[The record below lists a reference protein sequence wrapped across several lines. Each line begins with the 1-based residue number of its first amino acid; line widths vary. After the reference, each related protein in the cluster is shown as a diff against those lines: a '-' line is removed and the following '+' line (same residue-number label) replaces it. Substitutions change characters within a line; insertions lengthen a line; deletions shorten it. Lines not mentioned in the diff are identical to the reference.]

1 MRKKGMTIATNLCM
15 LLLLFLGVGP
25 SVLAE
30 SEIKEPS
37 YQPSDVSFTQ
47 DNSYNYERERSY
59 YFYDMLQDYFKVQ
72 AEMRR
77 IYGDQMLES
86 TYAYKFATLAQNDFD
101 RYYQTDDIKDLESA
115 MANMYNHHVSIGKH
129 SSFDL
134 NYRIA
139 SNNLRAYVPSSF
151 SKDNSDII
159 DFFLHILDIV
169 YPN

>member
-1 MRKKGMTIATNLCM
+1 
-15 LLLLFLGVGP
+15 
-25 SVLAE
+25 
-30 SEIKEPS
+30 
-37 YQPSDVSFTQ
+37 
-47 DNSYNYERERSY
+47 
-59 YFYDMLQDYFKVQ
+59 
-72 AEMRR
+72 
-77 IYGDQMLES
+77 
-86 TYAYKFATLAQNDFD
+86 
-101 RYYQTDDIKDLESA
+101 
-115 MANMYNHHVSIGKH
+115 MYNHHVSIDKH